1 MIKSLKG
8 KRNFAAVIVE
18 FAKSLLAKS
27 IKVPC
32 EQKLLANTASAITV
46 FNTVIPLTHTQKI
59 VYQLCKLILRSE
71 FLLSL
76 CF

>member
-18 FAKSLLAKS
+18 FAKSLLANS

-46 FNTVIPLTHTQKI
+46 LNRVFPLIHTQKT
-59 VYQLCKLILRSE
+59 VYRLCMRKL
-71 FLLSL
+71 
-76 CF
+76 